1 MSFKR
6 SDRVAEAIK
15 REVSLM
21 IYQEVK
27 DPRVHFVTVTDV
39 KITDDLRY
47 AKIFVSVLGDEATR
61 KESLEGLVNAK
72 GFLRSELGRKIGL
85 RYTPDIQFVL
95 DQSLDHA
102 IKIRTL
108 LNSIKKDEPPAE
120 TPDAGESQDEEPEG
134 KKDE

>member
-102 IKIRTL
+102 LKIRTL
-108 LNSIKKDEPPAE
+108 LNSIKKEAPPGEAPEAE
-120 TPDAGESQDEEPEG
+120 APEG
-134 KKDE
+134 EKDE